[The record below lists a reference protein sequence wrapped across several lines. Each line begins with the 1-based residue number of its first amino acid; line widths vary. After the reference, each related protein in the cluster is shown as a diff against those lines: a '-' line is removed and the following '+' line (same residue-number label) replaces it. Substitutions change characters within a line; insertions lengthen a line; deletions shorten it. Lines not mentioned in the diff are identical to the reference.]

1 LSSGKYLDNVN
12 AVVKGEHALCLGF
25 DNNSLLVAVRDNDIS
40 EDIYPRYGENGELG
54 IRFTAFIIPRHAK
67 SLRWS

>member
-1 LSSGKYLDNVN
+1 
-12 AVVKGEHALCLGF
+12 
-25 DNNSLLVAVRDNDIS
+25 VAVRDNDIS